1 MKMVFD
7 CGEKKM
13 DVELIS
19 LCINLAANKS
29 NATVI
34 CEGRSSKE
42 RINSTFHP
50 TLMLLRSKMI
60 FSTLL
65 PQATA

>member
-7 CGEKKM
+7 CGEKM

-29 NATVI
+29 NAQII
-34 CEGRSSKE
+34 CEGVSFNK
-42 RINSTFHP
+42 RINT
-50 TLMLLRSKMI
+50 I
-60 FSTLL
+60 E
-65 PQATA
+65 

>member
-7 CGEKKM
+7 CGEDKM

-29 NATVI
+29 NAQVI
-34 CEGRSSKE
+34 CEGMSPKD
-42 RINSTFHP
+42 RINSF
-50 TLMLLRSKMI
+50 TLPRVVKV
-60 FSTLL
+60 
-65 PQATA
+65 

>member
-7 CGEKKM
+7 CGEEKM

-29 NATVI
+29 NAQVI
-34 CEGRSSKE
+34 CEGKGTDEQIYGHRE
-42 RINSTFHP
+42 IR
-50 TLMLLRSKMI
+50 
-60 FSTLL
+60 
-65 PQATA
+65 